1 MMNKWKC
8 IIIDD
13 EEHAIGM
20 LKERIDKIA
29 DLDVVGTFYDGL
41 NALKELKAGLQVD
54 IIFSDIDMPDL
65 NGIEAASMLRP
76 YCRYLIF
83 VTAHSQYALN
93 AFSVNADGFLL
104 KPISLAEL
112 LEKITFLRNQEA
124 SLVQPAQSSPDYL
137 FVKGGAKGTFIKIAY
152 KNIVCIDSDDHFLNI
167 IGRDHK
173 TMVYLTMKE
182 IEKHLVENPDF
193 VRISKS
199 CIISLAHLIK
209 VDGNRVFL
217 DHIEESIRD
226 IGETYRKSFHEMVGK
241 MALKPFKK

>member
-1 MMNKWKC
+1 MSNWKC

-13 EEHAIGM
+13 EEHAVGM
-20 LKERIDKIA
+20 LNDRVDKIA
-29 DLDVVGTFYDGL
+29 DLEVVGTFYDSL
-41 NALKELKAGLQVD
+41 TALTELKAGLQVD
-54 IIFSDIDMPDL
+54 VIFSDIDMPDL
-65 NGIEAASMLRP
+65 SGIEAASMLRP

-112 LEKITFLRNQEA
+112 LEKITFLRTQEA
-124 SLVQPAQSSPDYL
+124 ALLQPAESSVDYL

-167 IGRDHK
+167 ISPYYK

-182 IEKHLVENPDF
+182 IEKHLSEKPDF

-199 CIISLAHLIK
+199 CIISLTHLLK

-217 DHIEESIRD
+217 DRSEDSIRD
-226 IGETYRKSFHEMVGK
+226 IGETYRKSFHEMVSK